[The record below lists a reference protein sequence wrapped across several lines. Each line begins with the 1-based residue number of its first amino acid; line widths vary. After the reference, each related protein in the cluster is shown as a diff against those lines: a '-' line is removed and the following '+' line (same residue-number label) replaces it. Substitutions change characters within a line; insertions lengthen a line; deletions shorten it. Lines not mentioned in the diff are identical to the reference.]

1 MEKEKENKGA
11 KHKNKAVKNNYSEK
25 LRKASRLPK
34 GSGPDMKDK
43 GGGGG
48 GGSGGTREGGGY
60 VRKGGGGG
68 GGPGAGHKVG
78 HGSFPDYLPPAEVI
92 KGLRD
97 KTLIEGVLRINPK
110 SYEDAFISSPEARDQ
125 DIYIKV
131 GVKTLNPLEFKYTS

>member
-11 KHKNKAVKNNYSEK
+11 KHKNKAVKNSYSEK

-34 GSGPDMKDK
+34 GSAPNMKDKGGGAGGGTREGGGFVRK

-48 GGSGGTREGGGY
+48 GGSG
-60 VRKGGGGG
+60 
-68 GGPGAGHKVG
+68 AGHKVG
-78 HGSFPDYLPPAEVI
+78 HGNFPDYLPPAEVI
-92 KGLRD
+92 QGLRD

-131 GVKTLNPLEFKYTS
+131 GVKTRNPLDY

>member
-48 GGSGGTREGGGY
+48 TREGGGGGGGTREGGGY

-68 GGPGAGHKVG
+68 GGYKVG

-97 KTLIEGVLRINPK
+97 KTLLEGVLRINPK

-131 GVKTLNPLEFKYTS
+131 GGITLWS